1 MQFVLRTGAKAV
13 DNNVKERLMRRNREL
28 IDILLEKIRTE
39 YREDID
45 LVGVCGSFFTG
56 DFHEN
61 SDLDLLVVVNNDQG
75 YGFSRCFILDGVGF
89 DFYGSSW
96 SKLERMASYDHTF
109 LSHLVDV
116 NIVYVRNTAC
126 KERFLKLRQQ
136 ALQMLDEPVTL
147 RIVSKGAKQ
156 LDQAA
161 LAYGNLMLA
170 DEIGAARQNAGLL
183 VRHVSDTVCILNHN
197 YFRLGVKHLLR
208 EILAMRR
215 VPENFM
221 DGFNGVVAATS
232 VPQLKEAA
240 TKLIKSVKKM
250 FDEIKE
256 ETLKNVVP
264 TSEALKGTYE
274 EIWSNW
280 RNKIRYAAE
289 HNDAL
294 LALSA
299 GVSCQE
305 FYDEMHAEHGSVP
318 INLMKHF
325 QPHDLHSFAHTFE
338 QAMRLYRQEY
348 ERLNMEPL
356 VYDSIDSFRMDY
368 LDQLRQ

>member
-1 MQFVLRTGAKAV
+1 M
-13 DNNVKERLMRRNREL
+13 DNNIKERLMRRNGEL

-45 LVGVCGSFFTG
+45 LVAVCGSFFTG

-96 SKLERMASYDHTF
+96 SKLERMASYDDTF
-109 LSHLVDV
+109 LSHLIDV
-116 NIVYVRNTAC
+116 NIVYFRNTAC
-126 KERFLKLRQQ
+126 KERFLELRQQ
-136 ALQMLDEPVTL
+136 ALQMLNGPVTL
-147 RIVSKGAKQ
+147 QIISKAAKQ

-170 DEIGAARQNAGLL
+170 DEIGAARQYAGLL
-183 VRHVSDTVCILNHN
+183 VRHVSNTVCILNHS

-208 EILAMRR
+208 EILAMRL

-221 DGFNGVVAATS
+221 DCFNGVVSATS
-232 VPQLKEAA
+232 VPQLKETS
-240 TKLIKSVKKM
+240 TKLIKSVKKL
-250 FDEIKE
+250 FDDMKE
-256 ETLKNVVP
+256 ETLKTVVA
-264 TSEALKGTYE
+264 TSDALKGTYE
-274 EIWSNW
+274 EICSNW

-289 HNDAL
+289 HNDGF

-305 FYDEMHAEHGSVP
+305 FYDEMHAEHGTVA
-318 INLMKHF
+318 INLMQHF
-325 QPHDLHSFAHTFE
+325 QPHDLHAFAHTFE

-348 ERLNMEPL
+348 QRLNMEPL

-368 LDQLRQ
+368 LNQRCQ

>member
-1 MQFVLRTGAKAV
+1 M

-39 YREDID
+39 YRDDID
-45 LVGVCGSFFTG
+45 LVGVSGSFFTG
-56 DFHEN
+56 DFHEH

-96 SKLERMASYDHTF
+96 SKLERIASYDHTF

-116 NIVYVRNTAC
+116 SIVYVRNTAC
-126 KERFLKLRQQ
+126 KERFLELRQQ
-136 ALQMLDEPVTL
+136 ALQMLSGPVTL
-147 RIVSKGAKQ
+147 EMISKAEKQ
-156 LDQAA
+156 LDQAT
-161 LAYGNLMLA
+161 LAYGRLVLA
-170 DEIGAARQNAGLL
+170 DDIGAARQYGGLL
-183 VRHVSDTVCILNHN
+183 VHRVSDTVSILNHN
-197 YFRLGVKHLLR
+197 YYRLGVKHLLR
-208 EILAMRR
+208 EVLAMRR

-221 DGFNGVVAATS
+221 DDFNGAVSATS
-232 VPQLKEAA
+232 LPPLKEAA
-240 TKLIKSVKKM
+240 TKLLRSVKKL
-250 FDEIKE
+250 FAEIQE
-256 ETLKNVVP
+256 ETRKNVMP
-264 TSEALKGTYE
+264 TSDALKGTYE

-280 RNKIRYAAE
+280 RNKIHHAAE
-289 HNDAL
+289 HNDVF

-305 FYDEMHAEHGSVP
+305 FYDEMHAEHGTVA
-318 INLMKHF
+318 IHLMQHF
-325 QPHDLHSFAHTFE
+325 QPHDLHSFVHAFE

-348 ERLNMEPL
+348 ERLSMEPL

-368 LDQLRQ
+368 LESR

>member
-1 MQFVLRTGAKAV
+1 MQFVSRTGAKTV

-28 IDILLEKIRTE
+28 IDILLEKIQTE

-75 YGFSRCFILDGVGF
+75 YEFSRCFILDGVGF

-109 LSHLVDV
+109 LSHLIDV

-126 KERFLKLRQQ
+126 KERFLELRQQ
-136 ALQMLDEPVTL
+136 ALQVLNGPITL
-147 RIVSKGAKQ
+147 QMISEAAKQ

-161 LAYGNLMLA
+161 LAYGHLMLT
-170 DEIGAARQNAGLL
+170 DDIGAARQYGGLL
-183 VRHVSDTVCILNHN
+183 VHRVSDTVCILNHN
-197 YFRLGVKHLLR
+197 YYRLGVKHLLR
-208 EILAMRR
+208 EVLAMRR

-221 DGFNGVVAATS
+221 DGFNGVVSATS
-232 VPQLKEAA
+232 LPPLKEAA
-240 TKLIKSVKKM
+240 TKLIGSVKEL
-250 FDEIKE
+250 FDEIQE
-256 ETLKNVVP
+256 ETRKNVKP
-264 TSEALKGTYE
+264 TSDALKGTYE

-289 HNDAL
+289 HNDVFF
-294 LALSA
+294 ALSA

-305 FYDEMHAEHGSVP
+305 FYDEMHAEHGTVA
-318 INLMKHF
+318 IHLMQHF

-368 LDQLRQ
+368 LDPIGR